1 MKKMNFTGT
10 RKASGTWLGAALCI
24 TLLFAAGCSNDSEKD
39 VPESDGRVALRVS
52 SGINV
57 QTRAYDKTW
66 EAGDAIGIYML
77 ESATTEAANKLYTTG
92 TESNT
97 GIFTPSEGNTI
108 YFPVDGTTR
117 DFIAYY
123 PYRELGE
130 GNTTYTIDV
139 SNQSS
144 QKNIDL
150 MGAARVT
157 GKHKNAPNVAFVFTH
172 KLVKLA
178 LTLQPDGTSLTAADM
193 EGITVKLTNQRT
205 QATYDVVTGGDVTVD
220 TQTTPA
226 TITLVTDTDGT
237 KAEGIVLPCTDT
249 VGMLLEFRLQ
259 SGATY
264 TWAVK
269 EAPLSQQFEAGSKY
283 KYAITISN
291 TGLEVTST
299 VTDWTPGN
307 GSGESGS
314 AQ

>member
-1 MKKMNFTGT
+1 MFQE
-10 RKASGTWLGAALCI
+10 RFHRLLPLSGVGRGKHHVHDRCKQPK
-24 TLLFAAGCSNDSEKD
+24 FAEEYR
-39 VPESDGRVALRVS
+39 PDGRRPRDRKTQERPER
-52 SGINV
+52 GIRFHSQASKV
-57 QTRAYDKTW
+57 GTDPS
-66 EAGDAIGIYML
+66 AGRH
-77 ESATTEAANKLYTTG
+77 
-92 TESNT
+92 
-97 GIFTPSEGNTI
+97 FT
-108 YFPVDGTTR
+108 D
-117 DFIAYY
+117 
-123 PYRELGE
+123 
-130 GNTTYTIDV
+130 
-139 SNQSS
+139 
-144 QKNIDL
+144 
-150 MGAARVT
+150 
-157 GKHKNAPNVAFVFTH
+157 
-172 KLVKLA
+172 
-178 LTLQPDGTSLTAADM
+178 
-193 EGITVKLTNQRT
+193 QRT

>member
-1 MKKMNFTGT
+1 M
-10 RKASGTWLGAALCI
+10 
-24 TLLFAAGCSNDSEKD
+24 
-39 VPESDGRVALRVS
+39 
-52 SGINV
+52 
-57 QTRAYDKTW
+57 
-66 EAGDAIGIYML
+66 
-77 ESATTEAANKLYTTG
+77 
-92 TESNT
+92 
-97 GIFTPSEGNTI
+97 
-108 YFPVDGTTR
+108 
-117 DFIAYY
+117 
-123 PYRELGE
+123 
-130 GNTTYTIDV
+130 
-139 SNQSS
+139 
-144 QKNIDL
+144 
-150 MGAARVT
+150 
-157 GKHKNAPNVAFVFTH
+157 
-172 KLVKLA
+172 
-178 LTLQPDGTSLTAADM
+178 
-193 EGITVKLTNQRT
+193 
-205 QATYDVVTGGDVTVD
+205 TGGDVTVD

-283 KYAITISN
+283 KYAISN